1 MATWRQK
8 NWSQRGDSVGTI
20 VECPIKSV
28 TGRDCPA
35 CGITRSMGALTQGDI
50 VRAADHNLLVT
61 SVVMISAVLFI
72 AFSAS
77 TFVRSSVI
85 RWLANPPT
93 IAVWSLVVTIAV
105 FTVARNTS
113 LPLGQWLLSGEYTP

>member
-1 MATWRQK
+1 
-8 NWSQRGDSVGTI
+8 
-20 VECPIKSV
+20 
-28 TGRDCPA
+28 
-35 CGITRSMGALTQGDI
+35 MGALTQGDI

-77 TFVRSSVI
+77 TFVRSPVI